1 MFLFRKRLLVII
13 LFLISLNL
21 FSEDFFKVKERI
33 IKESWKKISFIYL
46 YPKLSITNLGYS
58 DNIYLM
64 REDSKPDWTADL
76 GLQMTL
82 SSIFLNRFIFQINE
96 FPYYSFY
103 AKNKNERSFNNAFG
117 FNLYSYI
124 GIFNLKY
131 QFEKQYVRQ
140 RPTEE
145 FGRRVRQN
153 LINHTLSLD
162 FGNHNSLFLSLYL
175 NQKSIKYSEELYID
189 EYDLSNLLNHKE
201 YWSGIGLNKIIF
213 SRTLLSLNF
222 GYFEQNFDYSKERN
236 RIGKQIS
243 IGIQF
248 PEISSIKGSFQY
260 GVRIYE
266 PSNPLYEDFTKPFGS
281 GDISIK
287 LFRRLKLNFNYIIDN
302 IFSYWQM
309 NSTYNQKS
317 IGTSIEYYLSRKL
330 KLGYRY
336 RDNKLSFTDSYEG
349 LEIREDRF
357 YTNSIYIGIKLFKK
371 MGIGIEYSRY
381 RGNSTEPGF
390 KRSYNFIGGY
400 IIHEF

>member
-1 MFLFRKRLLVII
+1 MRKGLIVII

-33 IKESWKKISFIYL
+33 VKESWKKISFIYL
-46 YPKLSITNLGYS
+46 SPKLLLRNIGYS
-58 DNIYLM
+58 NNIYLLE
-64 REDSKPDWTADL
+64 RDFKPDWTADL

-82 SSIFLNRFIFQINE
+82 SSIFLNRFIFQIDE
-96 FPYYSFY
+96 LPYYSFY
-103 AKNKNERSFNNAFG
+103 AKNKNERSFNNVFG
-117 FNLYSYI
+117 FNIYSYI

-131 QFEKQYVRQ
+131 QFDKRYVKQ

-145 FGRRVRQN
+145 FGRRIRQN
-153 LINHTLSLD
+153 LINHTFSLD
-162 FGNHNSLFLSLYL
+162 FGNHNSFFLSLYL
-175 NQKSIKYSEELYID
+175 NQKRIKYSDELYID

-201 YWSGIGLNKIIF
+201 YWGGIGLNKIIF

-222 GYFEQNFDYSKERN
+222 DYFEQDFVHSKERN
-236 RIGKQIS
+236 RIGKQVS

-248 PEISSIKGSFQY
+248 PEISSIRGSFHY

-266 PSNPLYEDFTKPFGS
+266 PSNPLFEDFTTSFGS

-309 NSTYNQKS
+309 DSTYNQKS
-317 IGTSIEYYLSRKL
+317 AGAGIEYYFTRKF

-336 RDNKLSFTDSYEG
+336 RDNKLSFIDLYKG
-349 LEIREDRF
+349 IEIREDNF
-357 YTNSIYIGIKLFKK
+357 YTSSVYIGIRVFKK

-381 RGNSTEPGF
+381 RGDSTEPGF
-390 KRSYNFIGGY
+390 KRSYDFIGGY